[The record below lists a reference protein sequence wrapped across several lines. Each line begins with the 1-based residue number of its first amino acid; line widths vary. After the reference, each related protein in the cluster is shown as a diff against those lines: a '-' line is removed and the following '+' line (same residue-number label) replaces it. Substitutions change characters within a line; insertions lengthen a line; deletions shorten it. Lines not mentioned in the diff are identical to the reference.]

1 MARVAAVAEAPR
13 INRGRAGC
21 VHPPL
26 EGEGRIAEGNPG
38 WGEGGAGDDGHTAYV
53 EPPSPPPGPLT
64 RADLP
69 PPGGG
74 VSQELPNPALYRLMT
89 WMSPAYPVGAFSY
102 SGGLEWAVEAGDIRD
117 AQSLTQW
124 LATVICHGSVSCDA
138 AIFCHA
144 HRAATDGNDEALAAT
159 AELAAALAG
168 SKERFL
174 ETTAQGQAFLQV
186 TQAAWPASV
195 LDRLVAAWEGPLAY
209 PVAVAA
215 ACAGHGIALVPALHA
230 FLHGVASNLV
240 SAGVRLIPL
249 GQTDGQRV
257 LAALEAPIAQ
267 TAPRALAAALD
278 DIGS

>member
-74 VSQELPNPALYRLMT
+74 VSHELPNPALYRLMT

-102 SGGLEWAVEAGDIRD
+102 SGGLEWAIEAGDITDAATLASWLDVMMRD
-117 AQSLTQW
+117 
-124 LATVICHGSVSCDA
+124 GGGFCDA
-138 AIFCHA
+138 VFLVHA
-144 HRAATDGNDEALAAT
+144 
-159 AELAAALAG
+159 
-168 SKERFL
+168 
-174 ETTAQGQAFLQV
+174 
-186 TQAAWPASV
+186 
-195 LDRLVAAWEGPLAY
+195 
-209 PVAVAA
+209 
-215 ACAGHGIALVPALHA
+215 
-230 FLHGVASNLV
+230 
-240 SAGVRLIPL
+240 
-249 GQTDGQRV
+249 
-257 LAALEAPIAQ
+257 
-267 TAPRALAAALD
+267 
-278 DIGS
+278 